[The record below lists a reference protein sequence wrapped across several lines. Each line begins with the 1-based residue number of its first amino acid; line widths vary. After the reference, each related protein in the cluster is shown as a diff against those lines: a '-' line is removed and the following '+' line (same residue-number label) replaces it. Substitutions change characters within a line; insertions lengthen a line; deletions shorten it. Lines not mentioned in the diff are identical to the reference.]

1 MRPDSRPPRMRRPRP
16 HSARSNRHEEPPARA
31 LRTRERPPGASAPR
45 TSGPRGPAG
54 PGAFDE
60 DAVLRLIAADH
71 YELHCLVYEALAHV
85 GERDFLFAPVA
96 VRARA
101 WRVLVRPFRIETR
114 FRVGQR
120 FELTLRALPTVKHA
134 GRRRSIGAAPD
145 KDPLRLRWIRAR
157 AREHGFRLL
166 DEPEMTVER
175 MRIPKPGHRFALN
188 TCLYRAPIALD
199 DPVRF
204 ARAYTR
210 GIGQGRA
217 WGCAMVILT
226 ETGAQR

>member
-1 MRPDSRPPRMRRPRP
+1 MAPTQAA
-16 HSARSNRHEEPPARA
+16 HQV
-31 LRTRERPPGASAPR
+31 RPPGAGAPQ
-45 TSGPRGPAG
+45 TSGPHGPAG

-60 DAVLRLIAADH
+60 DVVLRLIAADH
-71 YELHCLVYEALAHV
+71 YELHRLVYEALARD

-96 VRARA
+96 VRGRA
-101 WRVLVRPFRIETR
+101 HRVLVRPCAIATR
-114 FRVGQR
+114 FAEGDV
-120 FELTLRALPTVKHA
+120 FDLTLRGYPTVKHA

-157 AREHGFRLL
+157 AQEHGFRLL

-175 MRIPKPGHRFALN
+175 VQIPKPVRPFAFN
-188 TCLYRAPIALD
+188 ACLYRAPIAVA

-204 ARAYTR
+204 TRAYTR

-226 ETGAQR
+226 ETEAGQ

>member
-1 MRPDSRPPRMRRPRP
+1 MRPDPRPPRVRRPRP
-16 HSARSNRHEEPPARA
+16 HTARSDRQEEPPARES
-31 LRTRERPPGASAPR
+31 RTREGPPSAGAPQTSRPHVRAR
-45 TSGPRGPAG
+45 

-60 DAVLRLIAADH
+60 DTVLRLIAADH
-71 YELHCLVYEALAHV
+71 YELHRLVYEALAHV
-85 GERDFLFAPVA
+85 GERDFLFAPAA

-101 WRVLVRPFRIETR
+101 RRVLVRPFRIETR

-120 FELTLRALPTVKHA
+120 FDMRLRALPTVKYES
-134 GRRRSIGAAPD
+134 RRRSIGAAPA

-157 AREHGFRLL
+157 ARENGFRLL

-175 MRIPKPGHRFALN
+175 VRIPKPGHTFAFN
-188 TCLYRAPIALD
+188 ACLYRAPIAVA

-204 ARAYTR
+204 TRAYTR

-226 ETGAQR
+226 EPGAQR